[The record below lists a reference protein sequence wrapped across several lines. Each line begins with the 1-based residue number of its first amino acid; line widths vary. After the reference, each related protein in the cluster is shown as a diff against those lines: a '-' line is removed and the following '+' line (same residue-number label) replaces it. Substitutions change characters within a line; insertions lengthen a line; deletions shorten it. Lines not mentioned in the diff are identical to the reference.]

1 MNNTIV
7 VYFACSDSMLTKA
20 KDRVPNEPPTADGPL
35 FEAAGSPQQ
44 FFLPDG
50 YTHWIRV
57 LPYEEFVFW
66 PTRRDALDHAIDC
79 KYRYVF
85 EAQVTVGTCARALTA
100 ALESET
106 QELGFAIKELLQLQR
121 INQEEVKG

>member
-1 MNNTIV
+1 MDNTIV

-20 KDRVPNEPPTADGPL
+20 KDRVSNEPTGEGPL
-35 FEAAGSPQQ
+35 FECSPQK
-44 FFLPDG
+44 FFLPEG

-57 LPYEEFVFW
+57 LPYEGFVFW

-85 EAQVTVGTCARALTA
+85 EAQVAVQTCAVALTA

-106 QELGFAIKELLQLQR
+106 HELGFAIKELLQLQR
-121 INQEEVKG
+121 INQEEIKG

>member
-1 MNNTIV
+1 MDNTIV

-20 KDRVPNEPPTADGPL
+20 KDRVPNELAGEGPL

-57 LPYEEFVFW
+57 LPYEGFVFHAN
-66 PTRRDALDHAIDC
+66 RRDALDHAIDC

-85 EAQVTVGTCARALTA
+85 EAQVAVQTCAVALTA